1 MKPQLCELLWEIVTD
16 VGTFYHREFKVFC
29 SDADAEAG
37 HYGKR
42 REYELNG
49 GLTIEKRA
57 QDGYYYKY
65 RGAVEVENV
74 DGYQISLLGE
84 HPPAEADEG
93 G

>member
-1 MKPQLCELLWEIVTD
+1 MKPQLYELLWEIVTD
-16 VGTFYHREFKVFC
+16 VGTFYHCEFKVFC
-29 SDADAEAG
+29 SDAEAK
-37 HYGKR
+37 HYGKG

-65 RGAVEVENV
+65 RGAGEVKEV
-74 DGYQISLLGE
+74 HGYQISLMGE
-84 HPPAEADEG
+84 HPPTEADEG